1 LVSSPDFWLN
11 LPKHES
17 HLFIYIYTDDSSP
30 FWLQTKIPIET
41 TGTPP
46 VFLSGKCWLD
56 FDLKKYDSIILKGF
70 FMKQMAQIHQIL
82 KEKKSK
88 SKSKLP
94 DFCNNFQ

>member
-17 HLFIYIYTDDSSP
+17 HLYIYIYIYIYTDDRSP

-46 VFLSGKCWLD
+46 VFLSGKCSLH
-56 FDLKKYDSIILKGF
+56 FDLKKYDPIILKGF
-70 FMKQMAQIHQIL
+70 FMKQNGPD
-82 KEKKSK
+82 S
-88 SKSKLP
+88 P
-94 DFCNNFQ
+94 DFKGKKIKIKIQTARFL